1 MEISDTAEAA
11 ESEAQAKAIQQVA
24 SMLLRPDQLDK
35 VDQYRRRTARKKASF
50 EARLKAAVQS
60 QLDGVK
66 AGLSQLTEALE
77 EVKNVK
83 KKMTEVDE
91 MYLSCGTLSDK
102 MRDIKDVSAQHRQLA
117 AAMENLK
124 HIFAVPEE
132 VEKARVMIKNGDLLE
147 AHKSLTDLETSRD
160 DLLYEQHKLEN
171 RSTADMKQLQ
181 RFFAEAETLS
191 NELGNTLWKILQNA
205 MTIVKKDTG
214 DIVTVLRIIER
225 EHRADVKMQEQE
237 RFSGFIPPD
246 RPKQWRDRAMETLKT
261 AVDDRIESDVYDT
274 RDTDKMWLVR
284 HLEILRK
291 YVLNDLRIVKTLC
304 SPCFPPSFD
313 IMERYVHWYHLALAN
328 HLNKLIKEGLQGNEI
343 ISLLTWL
350 NGYTGRELLGHP
362 DLQPEVDVNSLP
374 QLLDDEV
381 SDQLMMDY
389 FVTTQR
395 NMSEWT
401 QKSLEQDSK
410 DWRKE
415 EEPETDADGY
425 YKTSLPVILFQM
437 IKQTMQVAET
447 ISELQKKKVFDVC
460 IKEMTKFVRSYAE
473 SVTSYKE
480 EHFKDREF
488 PPYYPLYMVAIANN
502 CESFIEFAQQMEK
515 DYLGKKSD
523 SGQGNEINEL
533 YMMDADDGNPFGSSV
548 ENPDE
553 DDLFHKFRIEMDR
566 VAEATC
572 GYLLDEVFMDLKI
585 HCDNLLTKQWL
596 TDESIVETVCVT
608 IEDYYNDFVHLRP
621 RYFSWIMKEAERRV
635 VVEYLK
641 GALGRRV
648 KLGSNDERK
657 KAGEKLSKEQE
668 LLSAFFGRL
677 SSSRFRSPCEALIPI
692 AEVIKLQDKS
702 MMPLELSGLVTK
714 YRDASVDQLK
724 ALLAIRGDFSANE
737 AKEICEEAILTS
749 LKGNQ
754 PMSKF
759 TPFSE
764 VSKQQTIEVP
774 AYKPVTNT
782 ASGLL
787 ARLTQ

>member
-1 MEISDTAEAA
+1 MDIINAGVAEA
-11 ESEAQAKAIQQVA
+11 EAQEKAVKHVA

-35 VDQYRRRTARKKASF
+35 VDQYRRRTARKKASV

-60 QLDGVK
+60 QLDGVR
-66 AGLSQLTEALE
+66 AGLSQLRDALE
-77 EVKNVK
+77 EVQDVK
-83 KKMTEVDE
+83 RKMTEVDE

-102 MRDIKDVSAQHRQLA
+102 MRDIKDISAQHRQLA

-132 VEKARVMIKNGDLLE
+132 VEKARGMIRNGDLLE

-171 RSTADMKQLQ
+171 RSIQDMQQLQ
-181 RFFAEAETLS
+181 RFFSEAEALS
-191 NELGNTLWKILQNA
+191 SDLGNTLWKILQNT
-205 MTIVKKDTG
+205 MNIVKKDTG

-225 EHRADVKMQEQE
+225 EHRTDTKMVEQE
-237 RFSGFIPPD
+237 RISGFIPPG
-246 RPKQWRDRAMETLKT
+246 RPKHWREKAMETLKV

-274 RDTDKMWLVR
+274 RETDKMWLVR

-304 SPCFPPSFD
+304 RPCFPPAYD

-328 HLNKLIKEGLQGNEI
+328 HLNNLIKEGLQGNEI

-350 NGYTGRELLGHP
+350 NGYTGCELLGHP
-362 DLQPEVDVNSLP
+362 DLVPEVDVNSLP

-381 SDQLMMDY
+381 SDQLMMNY

-473 SVTSYKE
+473 FVTSYKE
-480 EHFKDREF
+480 EHFKDREL

-502 CESFIEFAQQMEK
+502 CEAFIEFAQQMEK
-515 DYLGKKSD
+515 DYLGRKTESQI
-523 SGQGNEINEL
+523 SSEVNEL
-533 YMMDADDGNPFGSSV
+533 YMMDADDGNPFGSPD

-553 DDLFHKFRIEMDR
+553 DDLFYRFRVEMDQ

-572 GYLLDEVFMDLKI
+572 SFLLDEVFMDLKI
-585 HCDNLLTKQWL
+585 HCDNLFTKQWL
-596 TDESIVETVCVT
+596 TDESIVETICVT

-621 RYFSWIMKEAERRV
+621 RYFTWIMREAERRV
-635 VVEYLK
+635 VVQYLK

-648 KLGSNDERK
+648 KFANNDERK
-657 KAGEKLSKEQE
+657 RAGEKLSKEQE

-714 YRDASVDQLK
+714 YRDANVEQLK
-724 ALLAIRGDFSANE
+724 ALLAIRGDFSASE
-737 AKEICEEAILTS
+737 AKELADE
-749 LKGNQ
+749 
-754 PMSKF
+754 MSKEIGDYDF
-759 TPFSE
+759 ENDELRLFADVT
-764 VSKQQTIEVP
+764 EVP
-774 AYKPVTNT
+774 PPTGFFK
-782 ASGLL
+782 S
-787 ARLTQ
+787 